1 MDHPPE
7 VKPVIVWFW
16 SDVQASAPE
25 CLSQWICSG
34 GGLTCRVQ
42 ILRNQGSMD
51 TFVRLTKNSNSYD
64 LTKSKTVSVD
74 ACCQE
79 QESLSTAEKVLIRGE
94 ITSIMKMLRD
104 AMP

>member
-7 VKPVIVWFW
+7 MKPVFVWFW
-16 SDVQASAPE
+16 IDVQASAPE
-25 CLSQWICSG
+25 CLSQWIRSG
-34 GGLTCRVQ
+34 GRLTCRVQ
-42 ILRNQGSMD
+42 ILRNQGSTD

-64 LTKSKTVSVD
+64 LTKSKTVSAGYCRQD
-74 ACCQE
+74 